1 MERVWDPTEAGE
13 AIGGTYL
20 VESRGQPAP
29 TEEHLV
35 VELED
40 GERVRL
46 GTNAATW
53 MTVYPLAEHGDT
65 IKITYRPSP
74 RTPFSVIWRH
84 GVRSSVPRPA

>member
-20 VESRGQPAP
+20 VASRGQRAA

-46 GTNAATW
+46 GKGAASW

-65 IKITYRPSP
+65 VKITYRPSP

-84 GVRSSVPRPA
+84 DVGSSAPRRA